1 MSLMRRL
8 RVVLIGML
16 IVITT
21 ACANGSITRAE
32 ADAIDL
38 PRFMGAWHVI
48 AHIPYFAER
57 GHVASR
63 NEYTLR
69 EDRKIGARYVYQ
81 EGFGHPVDTV
91 ESRASVKAGTG
102 NRRWTVWF
110 FGVVPT
116 KFRILEVAPDY
127 SWALIDYPER
137 DLAWIFSRT
146 PVMDDQLYETLVK
159 KMRDYGVNAR
169 QLERVPQLPEQL
181 GKPGFAEPKTP

>member
-102 NRRWTVWF
+102 NRRWTAWF

-181 GKPGFAEPKTP
+181 GKPGFAEPKKP

>member
-1 MSLMRRL
+1 MRCL

-21 ACANGSITRAE
+21 ACASGSTTRTE

-69 EDRKIGARYVYQ
+69 EDRKIGVRYVYQ

-137 DLAWIFSRT
+137 DLAWIFART
-146 PVMDDQLYETLVK
+146 PVMDDQLYDTLVK

-169 QLERVPQLPEQL
+169 QLQRVPQLPEQL
-181 GKPGFAEPKTP
+181 GKPGFAEPKKP